1 LRCRVAMA
9 GLPAKYFNRLDRV
22 DLSMQRVEL
31 LRQIVLYQNRA
42 RYSQMVAGGRGRAK
56 RH

>member
-1 LRCRVAMA
+1 MA

>member
-1 LRCRVAMA
+1 MA

-31 LRQIVLYQNRA
+31 LREIVLYQNRA
-42 RYSQMVAGGRGRAK
+42 RYFADGGRGRAK